1 MPFIVKAPPEKYA
14 TAPAGTFPAVCVD
27 LIDLGMV
34 ENRFDPEA
42 DAKATVRL
50 VWQLDEDD
58 PDTGNPYLVR
68 HDYTASLHEKA
79 ALRKT
84 LGAWRGRDFTP
95 AELFGFDLETILGV
109 GCLISVVHNQ
119 GKKGGTFANV
129 SGVMKL
135 PKNMKAPEIRNYTRM
150 KDRQPEPEP
159 VRKPPTENNFEIS
172 DEDIPF

>member
-1 MPFIVKAPPEKYA
+1 MSFIVKAPPEKYP

-27 LIDLGMV
+27 LVDLGMV

-42 DAKATVRL
+42 DPKATVRL
-50 VWQLDEDD
+50 IWQLDEDD
-58 PDTGNPYLVR
+58 PDTGKPFLIR

-84 LGAWRGRDFTP
+84 LAAWRGRDFTG
-95 AELFGFDLETILGV
+95 AELFGFDLETIIGV
-109 GCLISVVHNQ
+109 GCLVSVVHNQ

-135 PKNMKAPEIRNYTRM
+135 PKNMKAPDIRDYLRM

-159 VRKPPTENNFEIS
+159 TRPQPAVSAFDIT
-172 DEDIPF
+172 DDDIPF